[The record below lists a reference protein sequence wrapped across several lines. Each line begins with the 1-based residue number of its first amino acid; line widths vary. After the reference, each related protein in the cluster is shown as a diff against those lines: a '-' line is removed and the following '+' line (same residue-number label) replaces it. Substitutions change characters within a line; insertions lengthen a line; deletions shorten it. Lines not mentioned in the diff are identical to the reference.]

1 MSLRIAAIFCICAAL
16 WILPTAPMR
25 AARHDAWVE
34 VRSPN
39 FIIVSNAGEK
49 QARKTAVQFEQIHT
63 LFREELAVAQGH
75 PSPVITIFAVKDEKS
90 LGELLPEYWTKGHMH
105 PSGVFA
111 LRMYQYYAA
120 VNLEAK
126 GTNPFATMYH
136 EYYHSLTIP
145 FFPEL
150 PIWLSEGLADFFG
163 ESQVNGNVATMGI
176 PDPALIEELRQNKLI
191 PLDVLFHVDASSPYY
206 NEENKVSVFYA
217 ESWALTH
224 YLMIGDKQARRQML
238 LDYAGALA
246 SGLSPDQ
253 AAAKAFGDLK
263 KLQDDLSRYIG
274 KLSFSYFQ
282 MKAPAELTSAEF
294 HVRELT
300 DAEEE
305 AYRGGFFAARRRPE
319 AKQILLNAVNLDPKL
334 ALAHQNLG
342 IEEYLEGNRDS
353 ALTSISEAVRL
364 DRKNGL
370 ARYLRAYLTF
380 FGAGGFPQDS
390 QIEEDLRQ
398 AVASQPDF
406 APANALLGLYLS
418 SRRQNGDEA
427 LMYAKKA
434 VSLEPGNSEFAFD
447 LAQALA
453 HMQRFDEAQ
462 YVAERAR
469 VNSQSAEDRVRLDQL
484 IVYLQNARSIVG
496 RNADQNTAPK
506 EQAIPE
512 AAAHPSVAQEQDGKE
527 VLDNSRE
534 VTGVVTQE
542 SCAGGLRL
550 QVVVATELFT
560 FRLQP
565 GAHSAIHMM
574 AKPPQDFDI
583 CKSLKG
589 AQVAVRF
596 IPDDANKNSGAI
608 QQLTILA
615 ADLPPVSA
623 TVPKQA
629 PASSTTKAL
638 RIAPGASGAQTV
650 NATLSGRVTA
660 VACDKSEMRLTL
672 LVRDSQFDLHARD
685 YTRVHFEQS
694 VPFDAG
700 EFQPC
705 AQLKDHDAT
714 IEYVVTEKEKYD
726 GEIQSVEVGK

>member
-1 MSLRIAAIFCICAAL
+1 MSRRIAAIFCICATL
-16 WILPTAPMR
+16 WILPRASMR
-25 AARHDAWVE
+25 AARHEAWVE

-49 QARKTAVQFEQIHT
+49 QARRTAIQFEQVHT
-63 LFREELAVAQGH
+63 LFREGLAVAQGH
-75 PSPVITIFAVKDEKS
+75 PSPVITIFALKDEKS
-90 LGELLPEYWTKGHMH
+90 LGDLLPDYWTRGHMH

-111 LRMYQYYAA
+111 YRMYQYYAA
-120 VNLEAK
+120 VNLEAQ

-136 EYYHSLTIP
+136 EYYHSLTMP
-145 FFPEL
+145 YFPEL

-163 ESQVNGNVATMGI
+163 ESQVNGTVATMGVAN
-176 PDPALIEELRQNKLI
+176 PALIEELRQNKLI

-224 YLMIGDKQARRQML
+224 YLMIGDKQAHRQML
-238 LDYAGALA
+238 LDYASALA
-246 SGLSPDQ
+246 SGSSPDQ

-274 KLSFSYFQ
+274 KFSFSYFQ
-282 MKAPAELTSAEF
+282 MKAPAELAPAEL

-300 DAEEE
+300 DAEQE
-305 AYRGGFFAARRRPE
+305 AYRGGFFAVRRRPE
-319 AKQILLNAVNLDPKL
+319 AKQILQNAVNLDPRL

-353 ALTSISEAVRL
+353 ALTSISEAVKL
-364 DRKNGL
+364 DPKNGL
-370 ARYLRAYLTF
+370 TRYLRAYLTF

-418 SRRQNGDEA
+418 SRRQNSDEA

-434 VSLEPGNSEFAFD
+434 VSLEPGNTEFIYD
-447 LAQALA
+447 LAQVLA
-453 HMQRFDEAQ
+453 QMQRFDEAQ

-469 VNSQSAEDRVRLDQL
+469 SNSQNAEYRARIDQL
-484 IVYLQNARSIVG
+484 IVYLQNARSIAS
-496 RNADQNTAPK
+496 RNANQKAAPK
-506 EQAIPE
+506 PQAIPE
-512 AAAHPSVAQEQDGKE
+512 AAAQPSVAREEAGKE

-534 VTGVVTQE
+534 VTGVVMQE
-542 SCAGGLRL
+542 SCAGSLKL
-550 QVVVATELFT
+550 QVAVATELFT
-560 FRLQP
+560 FRLQS

-574 AKPPQDFDI
+574 TKPAQDFDI

-589 AQVAVRF
+589 TKVAVRF
-596 IPDDANKNSGAI
+596 IPDDANKNGGAI
-608 QQLTILA
+608 QLLTILA
-615 ADLPPVSA
+615 ADTPASA
-623 TVPKQA
+623 TLSKRS
-629 PASSTTKAL
+629 PAASTARPL
-638 RIAPGASGAQTV
+638 RIAPGAGEAQIV

-672 LVRDSQFDLHARD
+672 LVRESEFELHARD
-685 YTRVHFEQS
+685 YTRVHFDQA
-694 VPFDAG
+694 VPFDTG

-705 AQLKDHDAT
+705 AQLKDRDAT

>member
-1 MSLRIAAIFCICAAL
+1 MPRRIAAIFCICATL
-16 WILPTAPMR
+16 WILPGAPMR

-49 QARKTAVQFEQIHT
+49 QARRTAIQFEQIHT
-63 LFREELAVAQGH
+63 LFRDGLAVAQGH
-75 PSPVITIFAVKDEKS
+75 PSPVITVFALKDEKS
-90 LGELLPEYWTKGHMH
+90 LGELLPEYWTRGHMH

-111 LRMYQYYAA
+111 YRMYQYYAA
-120 VNLEAK
+120 VNLEAQ

-136 EYYHSLTIP
+136 EYYHSLTMP
-145 FFPEL
+145 YFPEL

-176 PDPALIEELRQNKLI
+176 PDPALIEELRHNKLI
-191 PLDVLFHVDASSPYY
+191 PLDVLFHVDASSPSY

-224 YLMIGDKQARRQML
+224 YLMLGDKQAHRQML
-238 LDYAGALA
+238 LDYASALA
-246 SGLSPDQ
+246 SGSSPDQ

-274 KLSFSYFQ
+274 KFSFSYFQ
-282 MKAPAELTSAEF
+282 MKAPAELAPAEL

-305 AYRGGFFAARRRPE
+305 AYRGGFFAVRRRPE
-319 AKQILLNAVNLDPKL
+319 AKQILQNAVNLDPRL

-353 ALTSISEAVRL
+353 ALTSISEAVKL
-364 DRKNGL
+364 DSKNGF
-370 ARYLRAYLTF
+370 ARYLRAHLTF

-427 LMYAKKA
+427 LIYAKKA
-434 VSLEPGNSEFAFD
+434 VTLEPGNTEFIYD
-447 LAQALA
+447 LAQVLA
-453 HMQRFDEAQ
+453 QMQRFDEAQ

-469 VNSQSAEDRVRLDQL
+469 ANSQSAEYRARIDQL
-484 IVYLQNARSIVG
+484 IVYLQNARSIAT
-496 RNADQNTAPK
+496 RNADQNAAPK
-506 EQAIPE
+506 PHAIPE
-512 AAAHPSVAQEQDGKE
+512 AVPHPPVAQQDAGKNE
-527 VLDNSRE
+527 PDNSRE
-534 VTGVVTQE
+534 VTGVVMQE
-542 SCAGGLRL
+542 SCAGGLKL
-550 QVVVATELFT
+550 QVAVAAELFT

-565 GAHSAIHMM
+565 GAHSAIHMT
-574 AKPPQDFDI
+574 AKPAQDFDI
-583 CKSLKG
+583 CRSLKG
-589 AQVAVRF
+589 TQVAVRF

-608 QQLTILA
+608 ERLTILA
-615 ADLPPVSA
+615 ADTPASP
-623 TVPKQA
+623 TVPKQQ
-629 PASSTTKAL
+629 PAASTARPL
-638 RIAPGASGAQTV
+638 RFEPGAGGAQSV

-672 LVRDSQFDLHARD
+672 LVRESEFELHSRD
-685 YTRVHFEQS
+685 YTRIHFEQS

-705 AQLKDHDAT
+705 AQLKDHAAT

>member
-1 MSLRIAAIFCICAAL
+1 MSRRISAIFCIFAAL
-16 WILPTAPMR
+16 WILPAAPLQG
-25 AARHDAWVE
+25 ARHDAWVE

-49 QARKTAVQFEQIHT
+49 QARKTAIQFEQIHT
-63 LFREELAVAQGH
+63 LFREGLAVAQGH
-75 PSPVITIFAVKDEKS
+75 PSPVITIFALKDEKS
-90 LGELLPEYWTKGHMH
+90 LGDLLPDYWTKGHMH

-111 LRMYQYYAA
+111 YGLYQYYAA
-120 VNLEAK
+120 VNLEAQ

-145 FFPEL
+145 YFPEL
-150 PIWLSEGLADFFG
+150 PVWLSEGLADFFG
-163 ESQVNGNVATMGI
+163 ESQVNGTVATMGVA
-176 PDPALIEELRQNKLI
+176 DPALIEELRHNKLI

-224 YLMIGDKQARRQML
+224 YLMIGDKQSHRQML
-238 LDYAGALA
+238 TDYATALS
-246 SGLSPDQ
+246 SGSTPDQ

-274 KLSFSYFQ
+274 KFTFSYFQ
-282 MKAPAELTSAEF
+282 MKAPAELPAADF

-305 AYRGGFFAARRRPE
+305 AYRGGFFAIRRRPE
-319 AKQILLNAVNLDPKL
+319 AKQILQNAVNLDPKL

-353 ALTSISEAVRL
+353 ALTSLSEAVRL
-364 DRKNGL
+364 DPQDGF

-398 AVASQPDF
+398 AVALKPDF
-406 APANALLGLYLS
+406 APADALLGLYLS
-418 SRRQNGDEA
+418 SHRQNAEEA
-427 LMYAKKA
+427 LACAKKA
-434 VSLEPGNSEFAFD
+434 VSLEPGNTEFIYD
-447 LAQALA
+447 LAQVLA
-453 HMQRFDEAQ
+453 QMQRFDEAQ

-469 VNSQSAEDRVRLDQL
+469 TNSHNAEYRARFDQF
-484 IVYLQNARSIVG
+484 IAYLQNARSIAS
-496 RNADQNTAPK
+496 RSAQSQNPASKTPPVSETSAP
-506 EQAIPE
+506 
-512 AAAHPSVAQEQDGKE
+512 AAAAQDEPAKE
-527 VLDNSRE
+527 ADNSRE

-542 SCAGGLRL
+542 SCAGGLKL
-550 QVVVATELFT
+550 QVAVGAEVFT
-560 FRLQP
+560 FHLQT
-565 GAHSAIHMM
+565 GAHSAIRMM
-574 AKPPQDFDI
+574 TKPAPDFDI

-589 AQVAVRF
+589 TQVAVRF
-596 IPDDANKNSGAI
+596 VPDETKKSSGAI
-608 QQLTILA
+608 QRLTILA
-615 ADLPPVSA
+615 ADAPAS
-623 TVPKQA
+623 TTMPKQA
-629 PASSTTKAL
+629 PARAATKPL
-638 RIAPGASGAQTV
+638 RLAPDAGAAQFV
-650 NATLSGRVTA
+650 IATLSGRVTA

-672 LVRDSQFDLHARD
+672 LVRDSEFELHARD
-685 YTRVHFEQS
+685 YARVHFEQS
-694 VPFDAG
+694 VPFDTG

-705 AQLKDHDAT
+705 VNLKDHDAT
-714 IEYVVTEKEKYD
+714 IKYVVTEKEKYD